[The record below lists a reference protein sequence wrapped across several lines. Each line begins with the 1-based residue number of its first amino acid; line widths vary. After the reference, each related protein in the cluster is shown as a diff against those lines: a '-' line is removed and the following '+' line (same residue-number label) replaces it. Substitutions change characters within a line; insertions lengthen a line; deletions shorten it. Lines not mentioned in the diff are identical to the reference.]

1 MFQPLF
7 PIKQVQLYNLYEKA
21 VASFW
26 TVQEVDL
33 ERDVVDL
40 DKLTPGEKKMLS
52 SILSF
57 FAASDIIVNE
67 NIMQNLFQ
75 NCVYAEAQQ
84 FYAFQMGIESI
95 HTVLYNVLIERYFG
109 SNSDLFNGIEN
120 NIHIKNKAQFC
131 SEYMQ
136 NDVCNSRRLVAY
148 AAVEGI
154 FFCSSFACIYYFKKR
169 GLMPGLTFSNELI
182 SRDESMHAEFSC
194 ILYKTLVADQHL
206 RELPEQEIHQILE
219 SAVDH
224 EIAFVND
231 TMSFPILGFNAD
243 MMATYV
249 KFVADGWAVMLGC
262 KKIFNVKNPLE
273 FMDMISLNTKTN
285 FFESR
290 VSEYSRVRDTDRTF
304 EMHADF

>member
-1 MFQPLF
+1 MFQALF
-7 PIKQVQLYNLYEKA
+7 PIKQANLYSMYEKA

-33 ERDVVDL
+33 EHDL
-40 DKLTPGEKKMLS
+40 SDLCKLGVGEKKMLAN
-52 SILSF
+52 ILSF
-57 FAASDIIVNE
+57 FAASDIIVND

-75 NCVYAEAQQ
+75 NCVYPEAQQ

-95 HTVLYNVLIERYFG
+95 HTVMYNVLIERYFG

-120 NIHIKNKAQFC
+120 NVHIKNKAGFC
-131 SEYMQ
+131 VEFMHA
-136 NDVCNSRRLVAY
+136 DVPNSQRLIAY

-182 SRDESMHAEFSC
+182 SRDESLHAEFSC
-194 ILYKTLVADQHL
+194 VLYKTLVKDNHIDALEQTKIHEILSRAVD
-206 RELPEQEIHQILE
+206 QEIE
-219 SAVDH
+219 
-224 EIAFVND
+224 FVKD
-231 TMSFPILGFNAD
+231 TMSVAVLGFNAD
-243 MMATYV
+243 MMSTYV

-262 KKIFNVKNPLE
+262 EKIYGVNNPLD

-290 VSEYSRVRDTDRTF
+290 VSEYSRVRDNTRLF

>member
-7 PIKQVQLYNLYEKA
+7 PIKQTHLYKMYEKS

-33 ERDVVDL
+33 EHDVPDL
-40 DKLTPGEKKMLS
+40 HKLSPGEKKMLAN
-52 SILSF
+52 ILSF

-75 NCVYAEAQQ
+75 NCVYPEAQQ
-84 FYAFQMGIESI
+84 FYAFQMGMESI
-95 HTVLYNVLIERYFG
+95 HTVMYNLLIERYFG
-109 SNSDLFNGIEN
+109 SGSDLFHGIEN
-120 NIHIKNKAQFC
+120 NVHIQNKAKFC
-131 SEYMQ
+131 LQYMNTEVSNAQ
-136 NDVCNSRRLVAY
+136 RLIAY
-148 AAVEGI
+148 TAVEGI

-169 GLMPGLTFSNELI
+169 GLLPGLTFSNELI
-182 SRDESMHAEFSC
+182 SRDESLHAEFSC
-194 ILYKTLVADQHL
+194 LLYKTLVTDQHFVA
-206 RELPEQEIHQILE
+206 LPQETIHQILID
-219 SAVDH
+219 AVEH
-224 EIAFVND
+224 EVQFVND
-231 TMSFPILGFNAD
+231 TMSVPVLGFNSD
-243 MMATYV
+243 MMCSYV

-262 KKIFNVKNPLE
+262 EKIYGDSNPLE

-290 VSEYSRVRDTDRTF
+290 VSEYSRVRDQNRTF